1 MLHSPKVFPRM
12 QQLLLVLF
20 LVCVGTI
27 WMKSF
32 GTITTSADTS
42 HPESAIVQ
50 TAQLAARSGRL
61 YPSLDAPPYTPA
73 PYGPL
78 FYLVLAGAGRVCKG
92 DASEIRLLLRSVV
105 FGCYLL
111 VGLVGY
117 LLARNAGASQSASVL
132 GAAAIW
138 AAPQVLFWN
147 VTVRPDF
154 PGLLLSLSGVW
165 IISRRASP
173 AFGAVIS
180 SGVCCAGAV
189 LFKQSFVAAP
199 LAIALVFVLRQ
210 SYRNLAV
217 FVASGLLT
225 GLAIIGYLTL
235 RGEPVIKEAL
245 LIGHSPL
252 AVYSGIML
260 LYLTLSV
267 GLAVPIAAGG
277 VAGFLS
283 ALRSTSRWQIHL
295 LMCYSLLALL
305 VAILTLLQVGSNT
318 NYLFEVW
325 SIACILCT
333 FVVPQAEALWA
344 TMGLP
349 IRIGAAFGMLH
360 LATLTLREIRHPAD
374 EVIEHN
380 FDRLQNLHILSTDPS
395 LTVRGKDP
403 ELLDAFLTT
412 ILEQRHVWK
421 PSGILDEIS
430 REEFDIV
437 FIDQINR
444 KPWEYRGQQ
453 YLSLTVLQSLASSY
467 KPLCYTSRMLVMLP
481 KNRPARFS
489 LSDASYT
496 LREVCEPTSE
506 ISAPLP

>member
-27 WMKSF
+27 WTKSF

-165 IISRRASP
+165 IISRMR
-173 AFGAVIS
+173 
-180 SGVCCAGAV
+180 
-189 LFKQSFVAAP
+189 
-199 LAIALVFVLRQ
+199 
-210 SYRNLAV
+210 
-217 FVASGLLT
+217 
-225 GLAIIGYLTL
+225 
-235 RGEPVIKEAL
+235 
-245 LIGHSPL
+245 
-252 AVYSGIML
+252 
-260 LYLTLSV
+260 
-267 GLAVPIAAGG
+267 
-277 VAGFLS
+277 
-283 ALRSTSRWQIHL
+283 
-295 LMCYSLLALL
+295 
-305 VAILTLLQVGSNT
+305 
-318 NYLFEVW
+318 
-325 SIACILCT
+325 
-333 FVVPQAEALWA
+333 
-344 TMGLP
+344 
-349 IRIGAAFGMLH
+349 
-360 LATLTLREIRHPAD
+360 
-374 EVIEHN
+374 
-380 FDRLQNLHILSTDPS
+380 
-395 LTVRGKDP
+395 
-403 ELLDAFLTT
+403 
-412 ILEQRHVWK
+412 
-421 PSGILDEIS
+421 
-430 REEFDIV
+430 
-437 FIDQINR
+437 
-444 KPWEYRGQQ
+444 
-453 YLSLTVLQSLASSY
+453 
-467 KPLCYTSRMLVMLP
+467 
-481 KNRPARFS
+481 
-489 LSDASYT
+489 
-496 LREVCEPTSE
+496 
-506 ISAPLP
+506 